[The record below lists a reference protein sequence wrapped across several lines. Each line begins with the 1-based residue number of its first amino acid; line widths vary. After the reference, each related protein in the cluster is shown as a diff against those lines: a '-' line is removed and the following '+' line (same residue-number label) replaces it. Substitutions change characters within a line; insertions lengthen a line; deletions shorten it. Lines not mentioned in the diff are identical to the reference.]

1 MDNFEFPNNKMS
13 RIQRQKRRDKRLA
26 EELIECRRYNGG
38 DANKKVR
45 QKGELRYGQKMEKTG
60 VYPAHEPIDIKK
72 STMFGD
78 NLEPLERF
86 LRSKVGLPW
95 SEVYSELNRQLD
107 RSTVSGEH
115 VFQHLQIYMGNL
127 QWGRHKPVE
136 DRQFRLQNDGT
147 STRFGVH
154 PVTGLLCIVNPRVAI
169 TSGPYPKQARFKKQ
183 KQKLKLKLRM
193 GLEQKS
199 KPQKAILNARDWVLH
214 FVQNQ
219 VAVSNGYQW
228 DELLHRN
235 LDLWEGD
242 LHIIL
247 NLTKLEWAKFPVEIW
262 KGNTRVIPANR
273 LEGRIWVKSSRTDKP
288 LRITFVSIWD
298 ERYSRIFEWEER

>member
-1 MDNFEFPNNKMS
+1 MENFEFPNNKVS

-45 QKGELRYGQKMEKTG
+45 QKGELRYRQKMEKTG
-60 VYPAHEPIDIKK
+60 VYPAQESINFKN

-86 LRSKVGLPW
+86 LRSKVGCPW

-107 RSTVSGEH
+107 RSTVSGGH
-115 VFQHLQIYMGNL
+115 VFQHLQVYMDNP
-127 QWGRHKPVE
+127 QYGRHNPIGK
-136 DRQFRLQNDGT
+136 RQYRTQNDGI
-147 STRFGVH
+147 SNRFGVH
-154 PVTGLLCIVNPRVAI
+154 PLTGLLCIVYPRTTI
-169 TSGPYPKQARFKKQ
+169 PPGPFPKQARFKKA

-199 KPQKAILNARDWVLH
+199 KPPKDILNARDWVLH

-219 VAVSNGYQW
+219 VVVSNGYQW

-235 LDLWEGD
+235 LDLWEND

-262 KGNTRVIPANR
+262 KGNTRVMPANR
-273 LEGRIWVKSSRTDKP
+273 LQGRIWVKSSRTDKP

-298 ERYSRIFEWEER
+298 EHYTKILEWEER

>member
-1 MDNFEFPNNKMS
+1 MDNFEFPNNKIS

-45 QKGELRYGQKMEKTG
+45 QKGELRHRQKMERTG
-60 VYPAHEPIDIKK
+60 LYPVHESIDFKN

-78 NLEPLERF
+78 NLEPLERY

-115 VFQHLQIYMGNL
+115 VFQHLQAYMGNL
-127 QWGRHKPVE
+127 QWRLHEPEWSRHMHT
-136 DRQFRLQNDGT
+136 QNDGS
-147 STRFGVH
+147 STWFEVH
-154 PVTGLLCIVNPRVAI
+154 PVTGQLCIVDLKTLTP
-169 TSGPYPKQARFKKQ
+169 SGPFPKQARFKKQ
-183 KQKLKLKLRM
+183 KQKLKLKLRL

-199 KPQKAILNARDWVLH
+199 NPQKVPLNIRDWILQ

-219 VAVSNGYQW
+219 VVVSKHYQW

-235 LDLWEGD
+235 LDLWEHD

-262 KGNTRVIPANR
+262 KGNTRVIPVNR
-273 LEGRIWVKSSRTDKP
+273 LEGRIWVKSSRTGKP
-288 LRITFVSIWD
+288 LRISFMSIWD
-298 ERYSRIFEWEER
+298 ERYTRIFEWEER